1 MNFAVTFSYI
11 FYYRRLEDS
20 WLGPWKYLLLG
31 HLYDNNHLSSLER
44 KLMDELRLK
53 YKVTVSN
60 DLLRVILV
68 GAMYASEIRE
78 HGLQL
83 ILNKGCFIG
92 GSCKDLSNSS
102 SKVRSLSMDVFQMV
116 LEEEYAAED
125 IEQLTK
131 KPVILVLDSE
141 IQVLLFYL
149 SSSPVSFLI
158 PFYCLFILWSIVE
171 NENRY

>member
-1 MNFAVTFSYI
+1 MNFAVTFLYI
-11 FYYRRLEDS
+11 FCYRELEDS

-31 HLYDNNHLSSLER
+31 HLSDNNHLSSLER
-44 KLMDELRLK
+44 KLMDEFKRLK
-53 YKVTVSN
+53 CKVTVSN

-68 GAMYASEIRE
+68 GAMYASEIQE

-102 SKVRSLSMDVFQMV
+102 SEVRSLSMDVFQMV
-116 LEEEYAAED
+116 LEGERAVED

-131 KPVILVLDSE
+131 KPVILVLDSD
-141 IQVLLFYL
+141 IQVLLLFYL
-149 SSSPVSFLI
+149 FCLLF
-158 PFYCLFILWSIVE
+158 PF
-171 NENRY
+171 